1 MEKKYYYDCPI
12 QALYMTR
19 EFDVKFFTKGHLNIE
34 SDFLEM
40 ELGYHLNIRD
50 IYGKL
55 ANDHTKIYV
64 APESEHIFEPKE
76 GDIGICDKL
85 LITVKFDIKDWVPS
99 KMLKKETYYEIKE
112 TLFVETV
119 YRDGKHFFNPKEE
132 N

>member
-1 MEKKYYYDCPI
+1 MKKKYYYDCPI
-12 QALYMTR
+12 QALYMMR

-40 ELGYHLNIRD
+40 ELGYHLTIRD

-85 LITVKFDIKDWVPS
+85 LIPVKFDIKDWVPS

-112 TLFVETV
+112 TLFVKTV
-119 YRDGKHFFNPKEE
+119 YRNGKHFFMPKEE
-132 N
+132 M